1 MGDIPTP
8 MGSFPAAPASAD
20 APTVLLWVVTVLVV
34 LLAVVCFLLWQRI
47 QREAANCA
55 EQNKAAREEA
65 ESARETAKADA
76 SAARQ
81 KIEDLYRQAID
92 QLAER
97 ESRLITV
104 VSSNTDVL
112 REVKDISSGYYRTLR
127 EQRERREAGGHDP
140 ARPHG
145 TA

>member
-1 MGDIPTP
+1 MGEITTP
-8 MGSFPAAPASAD
+8 IGSFPAAPASAD

-34 LLAVVCFLLWQRI
+34 LLGVVCLLLWQRI

-55 EQNKAAREEA
+55 EQNKVARDDAALARALAKSESDAAR
-65 ESARETAKADA
+65 AKID
-76 SAARQ
+76 
-81 KIEDLYRQAID
+81 ELYRQAIE
-92 QLAER
+92 QMAER
-97 ESRLITV
+97 EQRLAEV
-104 VSSNTDVL
+104 VSANTDVL

-145 TA
+145 A

>member
-1 MGDIPTP
+1 MGEITTP
-8 MGSFPAAPASAD
+8 IGSFPAAPASAD

-34 LLAVVCFLLWQRI
+34 LLGVVCLLLWQRI
-47 QREAANCA
+47 QREAANCS
-55 EQNKAAREEA
+55 EQNKLAREEA
-65 ESARETAKADA
+65 EAARATAKADA
-76 SAARQ
+76 AAARQ

-104 VSSNTDVL
+104 VSSNTEIL

-127 EQRERREAGGHDP
+127 EQRERRDAGGSDHTRAP
-140 ARPHG
+140 GA
-145 TA
+145 